1 MKVKIVECLAAIG
14 LKIPQCMIE
23 VKKDM
28 LVLHSAS
35 YKNSLLWGAAAFE
48 PVLPPSNALYTS

>member
-1 MKVKIVECLAAIG
+1 MKQIVERLAAIG
-14 LKIPQCMIE
+14 LKIPQRMVE

-35 YKNSLLWGAAAFE
+35 YKNSLYGKRQLSE
-48 PVLPPSNALYTS
+48 SVLSVSNALDTS